1 MKNDWVL
8 FDFVRAFMPDWLTKV
23 VNLRVFS
30 AVALGLMLFVIALKA
45 KA

>member
-8 FDFVRAFMPDWLTKV
+8 FDFVGAFMPDWLRKV
-23 VNLRVFS
+23 VNLKMIS
-30 AVALGLMLFVIALKA
+30 AVVLALMVFVIVLKA